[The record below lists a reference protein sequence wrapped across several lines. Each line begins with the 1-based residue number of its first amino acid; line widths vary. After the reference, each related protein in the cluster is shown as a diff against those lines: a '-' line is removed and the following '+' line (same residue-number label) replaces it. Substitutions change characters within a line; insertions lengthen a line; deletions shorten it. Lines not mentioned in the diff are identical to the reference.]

1 MYLTGTLERLVL
13 GDRSLVA
20 YVPLPATSSESV
32 RRNPYERSSYLH
44 GFDGMPPSVSEG
56 ATQLCDT
63 CARMT
68 QTETE
73 IEFRKLL
80 LLTDYK
86 RSTYEKKSK
95 LDLGTG
101 RRKL

>member
-1 MYLTGTLERLVL
+1 MNEVHI
-13 GDRSLVA
+13 
-20 YVPLPATSSESV
+20 
-32 RRNPYERSSYLH
+32 LH

-73 IEFRKLL
+73 IEFRKHLFL
-80 LLTDYK
+80 PKIYRTEWIASVV
-86 RSTYEKKSK
+86 RI
-95 LDLGTG
+95 
-101 RRKL
+101 

>member
-1 MYLTGTLERLVL
+1 
-13 GDRSLVA
+13 
-20 YVPLPATSSESV
+20 
-32 RRNPYERSSYLH
+32 
-44 GFDGMPPSVSEG
+44 
-56 ATQLCDT
+56 
-63 CARMT
+63 MT

>member
-13 GDRSLVA
+13 SDRSLVT
-20 YVPLPATSSESV
+20 YVPLPATSSKSV

-44 GFDGMPPSVSEG
+44 GFDGMPPSVCEG

-68 QTETE
+68 KNATL
-73 IEFRKLL
+73 IEFRKR
-80 LLTDYK
+80 LTTSFVRKEKDYG
-86 RSTYEKKSK
+86 YQWNI
-95 LDLGTG
+95 
-101 RRKL
+101 RKFVSVS